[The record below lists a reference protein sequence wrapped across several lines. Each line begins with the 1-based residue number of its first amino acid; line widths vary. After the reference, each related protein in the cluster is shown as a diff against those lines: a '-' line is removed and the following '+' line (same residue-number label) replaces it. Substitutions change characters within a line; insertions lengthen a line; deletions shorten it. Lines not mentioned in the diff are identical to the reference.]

1 MDITDLI
8 KTILEKGTYTTLDRL
23 VDTEDF
29 QDRLADRE
37 RLFGLLANSDS
48 DIAIALR
55 AGHIEMCELLHSMP
69 EYLALQQASQGD
81 IPDPYMYELLD
92 AVGRALV
99 EVAGFCLPTPILQVA
114 EHIGALDADEQIKW
128 IGLVYDGFQYAY
140 DAAKQVPK
148 KNSSGVD
155 VIWTMDTDSL
165 GEIDIT
171 QSDIDTIVE
180 YYTHAGMVDQAN
192 TVCRALEWLSEEEL
206 DDQPDYFDEAV
217 NLILDY
223 YDNKHVQVF
232 PWLYDVTELEY
243 PLERAMPASYGV
255 FGQSGNIPTCFGMS
269 IMLTAFARMTGLK
282 TMLVSPIEVADDL
295 HKEARG
301 IDAVAKLDHLDAVG
315 FERQEFRDKLHA
327 VAKESADYQARIYDF
342 HYSIAIQVSDGR
354 WVHLDPYMRH
364 FGVFDDD
371 WELQRIFEILEKY
384 QSVLPGL
391 NLISFDG
398 GSLRRRLVEFID
410 VLKKAINQAERVMQA
425 IIEKPYP
432 SENILEYFDDGIA
445 WLSFDD
451 TGDVIWL
458 TDTLNALEDTDELF
472 LNYLA
477 PFGDQIT
484 PEHVISLREY
494 FFSSQLLGDP
504 QIDDPDQEIFNE
516 RIQAYWDLFYD
527 DEEFKRDKIENIIL
541 HFIRIVIERWNTL
554 MGEIEHTL
562 LDPVMQFS
570 LPEYNIALA
579 AVGHARCWTENDVSG
594 RVLLTLSSSQFY
606 WHDAVDLSSGYE
618 QSDADHS
625 DALRAE
631 QMLRALPFL
640 HRACTNKLE
649 YLSQMRETQPTRE
662 E

>member
-1 MDITDLI
+1 MTFASLI
-8 KTILEKGTYTTLDRL
+8 AEVLKKGTSTTLEEMMSSR
-23 VDTEDF
+23 DF
-29 QDRLADRE
+29 QDRLTDRE
-37 RLFGLLANSDS
+37 RLYDLLSTSDS

-55 AGHIEMCELLHSMP
+55 AGHIEMGELLQTMP
-69 EYLALQQASQGD
+69 EYLALQQATQGS
-81 IPDPYMYELLD
+81 IPDPYLYELLES
-92 AVGRALV
+92 VGQALV
-99 EVAGFCLPTPILQVA
+99 ETAEGCLPAPIFQVA
-114 EHIGALDADEQIKW
+114 EYIGKLSPDEQIKW
-128 IGLVYDGFQYAY
+128 IGLVYDGFMYAY
-140 DAAKQVPK
+140 DAAKRVPK
-148 KNSSGVD
+148 KNSSGKD
-155 VIWTMDTDSL
+155 VIWTMETESL

-171 QSDIDTIVE
+171 QADIDTIVE
-180 YYTHAGMVDQAN
+180 YYTQAGMADHAN

-223 YDNKHVQVF
+223 YDNKRVQIF
-232 PWLYDVTELEY
+232 PWLYDVTEQEY

-255 FGQSGNIPTCFGMS
+255 FGESGSIPTCFGMS
-269 IMLTAFARMTGLK
+269 IMLTAFARMTGLN

-301 IDAVAKLDHLDAVG
+301 IDVAIKLEHLDAVG

-364 FGVFDDD
+364 FGEFEVD
-371 WELQRIFEILEKY
+371 WELQSIFELLEKY
-384 QSVLPGL
+384 QLVLPGL
-391 NLISFDG
+391 NLVSSDG
-398 GSLRRRLVEFID
+398 GSLRRRLVDFID
-410 VLKKAINQAERVMQA
+410 VLKKAIHQAERVMQA
-425 IIEKPYP
+425 ISQKPYP
-432 SENILEYFDDGIA
+432 SENIQEYFDDGTA

-451 TGDVIWL
+451 TDDVIWL
-458 TDTLNALEDTDELF
+458 TDTLCVLEDTDELF
-472 LNYLA
+472 FNYLA
-477 PFGDQIT
+477 EFGDKIT
-484 PEHVISLREY
+484 PEHVVSLREY

-504 QIDDPDQEIFNE
+504 QIDDPDQEIFSE

-527 DEEFKRDKIENIIL
+527 DQEFKRDKIENIIL
-541 HFIRIVIERWNTL
+541 HFIRIVISRWNAL
-554 MGEIEHTL
+554 MEKIEHTL

-579 AVGHARCWTENDVSG
+579 AVGHARCWTDNDVSG

-606 WHDAVDLSSGYE
+606 WHDAVDLSRGYE
-618 QSDADHS
+618 HS
-625 DALRAE
+625 DANHPEVQRAE
-631 QMLRALPFL
+631 KMLRALPYL